1 MMVEQFDRLSK
12 YSLNPDNQKMYAN
25 KKEQWEKVANQN
37 NVLTN
42 EDTKIL
48 YENISLKSYVVNE
61 KLRNE
66 GSYLMKKRKWLIG
79 LMKH

>member
-1 MMVEQFDRLSK
+1 MLIRKSSK
-12 YSLNPDNQKMYAN
+12 
-25 KKEQWEKVANQN
+25 KVANQN

-66 GSYLMKKRKWLIG
+66 GSYLMKKRKWLMIFQ
-79 LMKH
+79 KKSIFIIHRQF

>member
-1 MMVEQFDRLSK
+1 MLIRKSSK
-12 YSLNPDNQKMYAN
+12 
-25 KKEQWEKVANQN
+25 KVANQN

-66 GSYLMKKRKWLIG
+66 GSYLMKPSNWVIG

>member
-1 MMVEQFDRLSK
+1 MLIRKSSK
-12 YSLNPDNQKMYAN
+12 
-25 KKEQWEKVANQN
+25 KVANQN

-66 GSYLMKKRKWLIG
+66 ASYLMKKRKWLIG

>member
-42 EDTKIL
+42 ENTKIL

>member
-1 MMVEQFDRLSK
+1 MLVEQFDRLSK

-25 KKEQWEKVANQN
+25 KKVANQN

>member
-1 MMVEQFDRLSK
+1 MLIRKSSK
-12 YSLNPDNQKMYAN
+12 
-25 KKEQWEKVANQN
+25 KVANQN

-66 GSYLMKKRKWLIG
+66 GSYLMKKSKWLIG

>member
-1 MMVEQFDRLSK
+1 MLIRKSSK
-12 YSLNPDNQKMYAN
+12 
-25 KKEQWEKVANQN
+25 KVANQN

-48 YENISLKSYVVNE
+48 YENISSKSYVVNE

-66 GSYLMKKRKWLIG
+66 GGYLMKKRKWLIG

>member
-1 MMVEQFDRLSK
+1 MLIRKSSK
-12 YSLNPDNQKMYAN
+12 
-25 KKEQWEKVANQN
+25 KVANQN

-48 YENISLKSYVVNE
+48 YENISSKSYVVNE
-61 KLRNE
+61 KLRNG
-66 GSYLMKKRKWLIG
+66 GSYLMKKSKWLIG

>member
-42 EDTKIL
+42 ENTKIL
-48 YENISLKSYVVNE
+48 YENISSKSYVVNE

-66 GSYLMKKRKWLIG
+66 AKLSYEENG
-79 LMKH
+79 

>member
-1 MMVEQFDRLSK
+1 MLIRKSSK
-12 YSLNPDNQKMYAN
+12 
-25 KKEQWEKVANQN
+25 KVANQN

-66 GSYLMKKRKWLIG
+66 RSYLMKKRKWLIG

>member
-1 MMVEQFDRLSK
+1 MLIRKSSK
-12 YSLNPDNQKMYAN
+12 
-25 KKEQWEKVANQN
+25 KVANQN

-66 GSYLMKKRKWLIG
+66 GSYLMKKRKWLID

>member
-1 MMVEQFDRLSK
+1 MLIRKSSK
-12 YSLNPDNQKMYAN
+12 
-25 KKEQWEKVANQN
+25 KVANQN

-48 YENISLKSYVVNE
+48 YENISSKSYVVNE
-61 KLRNE
+61 KLRNG
-66 GSYLMKKRKWLIG
+66 GSSLMKKRKWLIG

>member
-1 MMVEQFDRLSK
+1 MLIRKSSK
-12 YSLNPDNQKMYAN
+12 
-25 KKEQWEKVANQN
+25 KVANQN

-66 GSYLMKKRKWLIG
+66 GSYLMKKRKWLTG

>member
-1 MMVEQFDRLSK
+1 MLVEQFDRLSK

-25 KKEQWEKVANQN
+25 KKEQQKVANQN

>member
-1 MMVEQFDRLSK
+1 MLIRKSSK
-12 YSLNPDNQKMYAN
+12 
-25 KKEQWEKVANQN
+25 KVANQN

-66 GSYLMKKRKWLIG
+66 GSYLMKKRKWLIS

>member
-37 NVLTN
+37 NVFFSLIFPLWFM
-42 EDTKIL
+42 IL
-48 YENISLKSYVVNE
+48 HIIAYFYFERKVLRCLK
-61 KLRNE
+61 KTHIML
-66 GSYLMKKRKWLIG
+66 
-79 LMKH
+79 

>member
-1 MMVEQFDRLSK
+1 MLIRKSSK
-12 YSLNPDNQKMYAN
+12 
-25 KKEQWEKVANQN
+25 KVANQN

-48 YENISLKSYVVNE
+48 YENISSKSYVVNE

-66 GSYLMKKRKWLIG
+66 GSYLMKKRKWWIG

>member
-42 EDTKIL
+42 ENTKIL
-48 YENISLKSYVVNE
+48 YENISSKSYVVNE

>member
-1 MMVEQFDRLSK
+1 MLIRKSSK
-12 YSLNPDNQKMYAN
+12 
-25 KKEQWEKVANQN
+25 KVANQN

-48 YENISLKSYVVNE
+48 YENISSKYYVLNE
-61 KLRNE
+61 QLRNE
-66 GSYLMKKRKWLIG
+66 GRYLMKKRKWLIG

>member
-1 MMVEQFDRLSK
+1 MLIRKSSK
-12 YSLNPDNQKMYAN
+12 
-25 KKEQWEKVANQN
+25 KVANQN

-66 GSYLMKKRKWLIG
+66 GSYLMKKRKRLIG

>member
-1 MMVEQFDRLSK
+1 MSSLTGWRSIHWIRIIRKCMLIRKSSK
-12 YSLNPDNQKMYAN
+12 
-25 KKEQWEKVANQN
+25 KVANQN

-48 YENISLKSYVVNE
+48 YENISSKSYVVNE

>member
-1 MMVEQFDRLSK
+1 MLIRKSSK
-12 YSLNPDNQKMYAN
+12 
-25 KKEQWEKVANQN
+25 KVANQN

-66 GSYLMKKRKWLIG
+66 GSYLMKKRNG
-79 LMKH
+79 

>member
-48 YENISLKSYVVNE
+48 YENISSKSYVVNE

>member
-1 MMVEQFDRLSK
+1 MLIRKSSK
-12 YSLNPDNQKMYAN
+12 
-25 KKEQWEKVANQN
+25 KVANQN

-48 YENISLKSYVVNE
+48 YENISSKSYVVNE

-66 GSYLMKKRKWLIG
+66 GSYLKKKRKWLIG

>member
-1 MMVEQFDRLSK
+1 MLIRKSSK
-12 YSLNPDNQKMYAN
+12 
-25 KKEQWEKVANQN
+25 KVANQN

-66 GSYLMKKRKWLIG
+66 GSYLMKKRKCLSMDLIAFG
-79 LMKH
+79 HLKYL

>member
-42 EDTKIL
+42 ENTKIL
-48 YENISLKSYVVNE
+48 YENISSKSYVCLLYTSRCV
-61 KLRNE
+61 
-66 GSYLMKKRKWLIG
+66 
-79 LMKH
+79 

>member
-1 MMVEQFDRLSK
+1 MLIRKSSK
-12 YSLNPDNQKMYAN
+12 
-25 KKEQWEKVANQN
+25 KVANQN

-66 GSYLMKKRKWLIG
+66 GSYLMKKRKWLKG

>member
-1 MMVEQFDRLSK
+1 MLIRKSSK
-12 YSLNPDNQKMYAN
+12 
-25 KKEQWEKVANQN
+25 KVANQN

-61 KLRNE
+61 KPALATPR
-66 GSYLMKKRKWLIG
+66 SAFSAR
-79 LMKH
+79 

>member
-1 MMVEQFDRLSK
+1 MLIRKSSK
-12 YSLNPDNQKMYAN
+12 
-25 KKEQWEKVANQN
+25 KVASQN